1 MQNKMMIENKES
13 LKSNK
18 NLMASAGAAA
28 STRTQSKLSKL
39 DSILS
44 YIPLIGGSLKPTIA
58 VFRLAGVIGRVS
70 SFKSGLTLEST
81 NALIE
86 KMFKIDNLDAICL
99 SINSPGGSPVQ
110 AELIASRIISLAKE
124 KEIPV
129 YSFVEDVA
137 ASGGYWLACAGER
150 IYASRSSIVGS
161 IGVISSG
168 FGFHEAIEKLGI
180 ERRVYT
186 AGKTKSTLDPFKPT
200 KKADV
205 EALQKIQ
212 EKIHDHF
219 IDYVKKRR
227 AGKLTQNDDFLFN
240 GAFWSGEMA
249 LDYGLIDGI
258 DNLYSFIKK
267 NYGENTKII
276 NIEPKQSW
284 VKKRLS
290 VSRKGEKFA
299 EELTESLLNSIEQR
313 LISNK
318 FEFK

>member
-1 MQNKMMIENKES
+1 MQNKMMIESKKS
-13 LKSNK
+13 LKSNG
-18 NLMASAGAAA
+18 NSMASAGAAPA
-28 STRTQSKLSKL
+28 RAQSKLSKL

-44 YIPLIGGSLKPTIA
+44 YIPLIGGSSKPTVA
-58 VFRLAGVIGRVS
+58 VFKLAGVIGKVS
-70 SFKSGLTLEST
+70 SFKSGLTLDAINIS
-81 NALIE
+81 IE

-161 IGVISSG
+161 IGVISSS

-205 EALQKIQ
+205 EALKKIQ
-212 EKIHDHF
+212 EKIHQHF
-219 IDYVKKRR
+219 IDHVKKRR

-240 GAFWSGEMA
+240 GAFWSGETA

-267 NYGENTKII
+267 NYGDNTKII
-276 NIEPKQSW
+276 YVGQKQSW
-284 VKKRLS
+284 FKKKLS
-290 VSRKGEKFA
+290 SFARQENFA
-299 EELTESLLNSIEQR
+299 EELSEGVLNAIEQR
-313 LISNK
+313 LISNR